1 MGLSGDQ
8 LTQPNSGP
16 LQKLHDGVAPPL
28 SWSTKRKCLT
38 YILAPTQEIGDFYVN
53 GQLYPCVLYVYYLD
67 AIWAMCL
74 TNLVQIV

>member
-38 YILAPTQEIGDFYVN
+38 YILAPTQEIGDFYED
-53 GQLYPCVLYVYYLD
+53 GSK
-67 AIWAMCL
+67 
-74 TNLVQIV
+74 